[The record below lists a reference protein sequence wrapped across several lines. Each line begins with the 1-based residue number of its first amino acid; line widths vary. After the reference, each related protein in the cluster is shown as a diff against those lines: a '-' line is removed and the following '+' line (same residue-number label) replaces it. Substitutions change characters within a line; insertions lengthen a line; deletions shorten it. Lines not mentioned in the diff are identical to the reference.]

1 MGSDGKNGKTKEP
14 GGSSGSGPGIS
25 RESIE
30 SSDTVLA
37 DPVSLPSPRQLS
49 ASSVPVTPEADDRY
63 KPVDALT
70 GKPVKDIKKA
80 ELARGGMGRILCAF
94 DTHTGREVVVK
105 ERLIGDT
112 APAAAQAA
120 GAGTTSP
127 ADARFLYEAKI
138 TARLEHP
145 NIVPVHEIGKRVDG
159 TLYYT
164 MRKVKGK
171 TLAEALDE
179 CESLGE
185 RMEFLPHFLNLC
197 NAIAYAHNRGV
208 IHRDIKPSNVIV
220 STFGE
225 TVVLDWGIAK
235 IVGTSLDERDEAL
248 KEQFSSLKSGGAGTM
263 AGYALGTPSYMPPE
277 QAQGDIMKM
286 DFRSDVYSLGA
297 VLYEILTGRPPFDK
311 KSFLETVADVLYN
324 EVTPI
329 SRLEK
334 KVPRELAQIA
344 HTALSKD
351 RDLRFLNA
359 GEMARKVQQYL
370 SGKFVT
376 QPGEGKSAW
385 IGYLWREKRKPLLT
399 AAAFIALLLLGAL
412 FMNWRGGELQ
422 RSIEGLENEVSRVEA
437 SLEAEKRKSTR
448 LKALMLSGQSDAFT
462 GTAAGFAIAAHVV
475 TLDDTTSYRIR
486 LYEEATARS
495 YGLAAAGFF
504 TGSRCMLP
512 QVPAGLMKP
521 DTIPCVTRAPE
532 PGGRAPMVTTPAA
545 YKPQRYHLN
554 LKSGGKPES
563 AALPFDRD
571 ARAAALS
578 PGGHLVLANPI
589 GLLHIFDP
597 GGKKDAFIA
606 LEQEWQTITA
616 LAVSDPLVAAAGNEQ
631 GNVVLASAS
640 SVRELRPTGRSEEIR
655 LVAFLGKERI
665 VALNRAGEL
674 FMYASAE
681 ARPVRCGTLCAGEGA
696 IGAAAARQAG
706 QAGEDKLD
714 LVAACGEGRI
724 EAGRIEGNTYRKLTE
739 IALPGQAAVSA
750 LDLSFDASSAV
761 FGTADGRIGE
771 VSIAG
776 NGFLSS
782 VPVTAHTGKVASVVY
797 THDGILS
804 SGADGFVK
812 LWPPKGPE
820 GHGPVRIPP
829 TPVAGNNVIDLDPQG
844 RVLLQQDD
852 CRVLHDLATGADAM
866 RYCGPEIRAARLVSG
881 GQSLVTILDDG
892 TIERVAVSGKSE
904 VEKPM
909 RLTSPL
915 TDADALWMLDRAGG
929 HMMAV
934 GNHEGQFQIL
944 DYGSGK
950 TVGESRKWDKGD
962 IAQII
967 ADPFSVNIAV
977 LYRNGSL
984 SVGGLTSP
992 SPLWKEEGLEAEKI
1006 AATADGR
1013 WLILADASGRLTAID
1028 FAGQGKLIQPCKTG
1042 QGEKPRPGA
1051 DAPASCLMPAGGAAP
1066 LALVSLDKARLLLVG
1081 RAGFAIYNIFT
1092 GAPEVAVPVEPC
1104 DAALVDAYGG
1114 NIVWVR
1120 HAGKETQTLSLW
1132 PVGKWLIDPLEK
1144 LAAKVKQATGC
1155 IISDGVIKPL
1165 PPDEWAALDK

>member
-1 MGSDGKNGKTKEP
+1 MGSNGKNGKAKTA
-14 GGSSGSGPGIS
+14 GGSSDSGPGMS
-25 RESIE
+25 RKTIE

-37 DPVSLPSPRQLS
+37 DQVSLPSPRQLS
-49 ASSVPVTPEADDRY
+49 ASAVPVTPEADDRY
-63 KPVDALT
+63 KPVDART
-70 GKPVKDIKKA
+70 GRPVMDVKKA

-105 ERLIGDT
+105 ERLIGDA
-112 APAAAQAA
+112 APAAAQA
-120 GAGTTSP
+120 GSAGTTSP

-164 MRKVKGK
+164 MRKVRGK
-171 TLAEALDE
+171 TLADALDE

-197 NAIAYAHNRGV
+197 NAIAYAHSRGV

-235 IVGTSLDERDEAL
+235 IVGSSLDDRDEAL
-248 KEQFSSLKSGGAGTM
+248 KEQLCSLRSGGAKTI

-297 VLYEILTGRPPFDK
+297 VLYEILTGNPPFYK
-311 KSFLETVADVLYN
+311 KSFLETVADVLYK

-344 HTALSKD
+344 HTALSRD
-351 RDLRFLNA
+351 RDMRFLDA

-376 QPGEGKSAW
+376 PPGGGKSGW
-385 IGYLWREKRKPLLT
+385 FGYMWREKRRPLLT
-399 AAAFIALLLLGAL
+399 AAAFIALLLLGVL
-412 FMNWRGGELQ
+412 VMNWRGSELQ
-422 RSIEGLENEVSRVEA
+422 RSIEGLEDEVASVEA
-437 SLEAEKRKSTR
+437 SLEAEKNKSTR
-448 LKALMLSGQSDAFT
+448 LKALMLSGQSDAFS
-462 GTAAGFAIAAHVV
+462 GTSAGFAIAAHVV
-475 TLDDTTSYRIR
+475 TLDDTTAYRIR

-495 YGLAAAGFF
+495 YGLAAGGFF
-504 TGSRCMLP
+504 AGSRCMLP
-512 QVPAGLMKP
+512 QVPAGLREP
-521 DTIPCVTRAPE
+521 QTIAFVTRAPE
-532 PGGRAPMVTTPAA
+532 PGGQAPMVTPPAA
-545 YKPQRYHLN
+545 YIPHRYHPD
-554 LKSGGKPES
+554 LKSGDEPEA
-563 AALPFDRD
+563 AALPFDGD

-578 PGGHLVLANPI
+578 PEGYLVLASPI

-606 LEQEWQTITA
+606 LDQEWQTITA
-616 LAVSDPLVAAAGNEQ
+616 LAVTEPLMAAAGNEQ
-631 GNVVLASAS
+631 GSIVLASAA
-640 SVRELRPTGRSEEIR
+640 SVRELRPTGRGEEIR
-655 LVAFLGKERI
+655 LVTFFGKEKI
-665 VALNRAGEL
+665 VALDRAGEL

-706 QAGEDKLD
+706 EGGLAL
-714 LVAACGEGRI
+714 AASCGQGKI
-724 EAGRIEGNTYRKLTE
+724 EAGRFEAGAYRKETE
-739 IALPGQAAVSA
+739 IFLPGAAAVSA

-761 FGTADGRIGE
+761 FGTEDGRIAEASVADG
-771 VSIAG
+771 
-776 NGFLSS
+776 GFLSS
-782 VPVTAHTGKVASVVY
+782 APVTAHTGKVASVVY
-797 THDGILS
+797 TQDGILS

-812 LWPPKGPE
+812 LWPAKGPE

-829 TPVAGNNVIDLDPQG
+829 VAFAGDDVIDVDPQG
-844 RVLLQQDD
+844 RVLLRKED
-852 CRVLHDLATGADAM
+852 CFILHDLLTRSDVM
-866 RYCGPEIRAARLVSG
+866 QYCRPEIRAARLVSG
-881 GQSLVTILDDG
+881 GQSLIAILDDG
-892 TIERVAVSGKSE
+892 TIERVVPSGKTE
-904 VEKPM
+904 TGVDKPM

-934 GNHEGQFQIL
+934 GNHEGQFRIL
-944 DYGSGK
+944 DYVSGETAGK
-950 TVGESRKWDKGD
+950 SRKWDQGD

-977 LYRNGSL
+977 LYRSGSL

-992 SPLWKEEGLEAEKI
+992 SPLWKEAGLDAKKI

-1013 WLILADASGRLTAID
+1013 WLILADASGRLVATD

-1042 QGEKPRPGA
+1042 EGQKPEPKA
-1051 DAPASCLMPAGGAAP
+1051 DAPASCLMPAGAVP
-1066 LALVSLDKARLLLVG
+1066 LALVGLDKAKLLLVG
-1081 RAGFAIYNIFT
+1081 QAGFAIYNLFT
-1092 GAPEVAVPVEPC
+1092 GTADVGVPVGPC
-1104 DAALVDAYGG
+1104 DAALVDAYGS

-1120 HAGKETQTLSLW
+1120 QAGKSTQTLSLW
-1132 PVGKWLIDPLEK
+1132 PVGKWLVDPPEK
-1144 LAAKVKQATGC
+1144 WAAKVKQATGC
-1155 IISDGVIKPL
+1155 RISEGVLKPL
-1165 PPDEWAALDK
+1165 LAHEWANLDN